1 MQPPSLNSLARLAR
15 RISYAMLPMVIAGA
29 SLAAATVAQ
38 AQQAYVSAR
47 TNLRAGP
54 DRGYPAVAWLG
65 SGTSVY
71 VHGCVRGYYWCDVS
85 AGGVRGW
92 ANARHLQYYYQ
103 SRRVPIYGA
112 GARYGFP
119 VVGFAVGS
127 YWDSYYRDRPWYG
140 DRHRWDGWRPG
151 AAAPSYVAPAPRPH
165 YVAPP
170 PRVHNNPPP
179 VHVAPPPRPHYNSP
193 PYVAPAPHRERQR
206 VTEQAPRQPQQPQQR
221 AMPPSHPPGNSFR
234 Q

>member
-1 MQPPSLNSLARLAR
+1 MQPSPLNPPARAIR
-15 RISYAMLPMVIAGA
+15 RVCHALLPIVVAGA
-29 SLAAATVAQ
+29 SLAVAAAAE

-85 AGGVRGW
+85 SGPVRGW

-103 SRRVPIYGA
+103 SHRVPIYGV
-112 GARYGFP
+112 GARYGLP

-151 AAAPSYVAPAPRPH
+151 HAVPAPAYVTPAPRPH

-170 PRVHNNPPP
+170 PRVYNNPPP
-179 VHVAPPPRPHYNSP
+179 VHIAPPPPRPHYNP
-193 PYVAPAPHRERQR
+193 PQHVERQR
-206 VTEQAPRQPQQPQQR
+206 VIEQAPRQPQQHQQR
-221 AMPPSHPPGNSFR
+221 AMPPAHQPGNNLR